1 MAAAALDL
9 GIFSDQLAAAGVMAR
24 RLSLR
29 VQTEAACALAVSR
42 NAVIGDE
49 FRCRHCHVQ
58 KLNVGLVL
66 YKVRIRGPVAAI

>member
-1 MAAAALDL
+1 
-9 GIFSDQLAAAGVMAR
+9 
-24 RLSLR
+24 
-29 VQTEAACALAVSR
+29 LAVSR